1 MAKGKGNKSRGRQQN
16 NHKSKKD
23 GGKERQTKKR
33 DEESNDEESED
44 EVDYA
49 AGADAFASDYSG
61 DEGEEANGDISSDD
75 DESEQGS
82 GSNVEDS
89 SDDDDDSE
97 EEQEDVTAVFKG
109 VVMQNDDSEGDSN
122 EYDDDKSAS
131 SSEDDDE
138 SKARQVS
145 KATKNKNV
153 DKGSELCTFD
163 LRNLVAMNSH
173 QIASNSLVLSQ
184 KKKKSANSSSGN
196 LTIPSND
203 HGNVVNEEFLL
214 AKATEGC
221 TQLVQALWQL
231 PTEKSDAGP
240 LVELPSYDEI
250 RLPRSLVSMHIREYF
265 LDSC

>member
-122 EYDDDKSAS
+122 EYEDDKSAS
-131 SSEDDDE
+131 SSEDE

>member
-61 DEGEEANGDISSDD
+61 DEGEEENGDISSDD

-122 EYDDDKSAS
+122 EYEDDKSAS
-131 SSEDDDE
+131 SSEDE

-145 KATKNKNV
+145 KATKNNNV
-153 DKGSELCTFD
+153 DKGAELCTFD